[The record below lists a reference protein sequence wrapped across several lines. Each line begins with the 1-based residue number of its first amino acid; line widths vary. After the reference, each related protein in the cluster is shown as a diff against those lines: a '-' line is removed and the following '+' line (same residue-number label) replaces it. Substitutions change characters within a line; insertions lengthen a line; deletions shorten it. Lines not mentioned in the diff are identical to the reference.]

1 MKNQTIKTTSEVKNL
16 SSQLYFFVHI
26 TLTCVWKQKKKSEKI
41 KEKYNIENYN
51 SFNFLFLF
59 LSSLFSGAK
68 RKKYIGQ
75 NSSKYIKRNKD

>member
-26 TLTCVWKQKKKSEKI
+26 TLTCVWKQKKKRR
-41 KEKYNIENYN
+41 ENKRKLKPRDS
-51 SFNFLFLF
+51 SFHLI
-59 LSSLFSGAK
+59 SFSFPPFSWEPNA
-68 RKKYIGQ
+68 KKYIGQ